1 MPLRQLVQK
10 REESAMAAIHVRVE
24 AAFLMQKKSFP
35 IKKPNFIQELLKSVL
50 ELKDVSLAHLVFYTK
65 GLWDTPY

>member
-1 MPLRQLVQK
+1 
-10 REESAMAAIHVRVE
+10 MAAIHVRVE
-24 AAFLMQKKSFP
+24 AAFLMQKKLSYK
-35 IKKPNFIQELLKSVL
+35 KKPNFIQELLKSVL